1 MWVDKDMYHWI
12 NVHMQS
18 ISCIVLT
25 FPLFTNEAENV
36 SKLKLEN
43 DVALKYID
51 RREGDFSI

>member
-1 MWVDKDMYHWI
+1 
-12 NVHMQS
+12 MQS

-25 FPLFTNEAENV
+25 FPLITNEAENV
-36 SKLKLEN
+36 SKLKLKN

>member
-1 MWVDKDMYHWI
+1 
-12 NVHMQS
+12 MQS